1 MQAGVGAQAGRQAAP
16 RECEQP
22 VAINDKAAKDRSHFM
37 AFSPSLPAGLV
48 ARVRQDTKLYLAVT
62 WMQGNMFTFHLTN
75 QNCSLY
81 VEKVLHFHV
90 TSEPSE
96 LARGKRADFFIA
108 TPDNS

>member
-37 AFSPSLPAGLV
+37 ACFSLIACGGLM

-62 WMQGNMFTFHLTN
+62 WKQGNVFTFHLTN
-75 QNCSLY
+75 QNGSLR
-81 VEKVLHFHV
+81 VEKMLHFHV
-90 TSEPSE
+90 TSKPSE
-96 LARGKRADFFIA
+96 LVRG
-108 TPDNS
+108 